1 MEATTKTD
9 LARIFAALA
18 GYIRGHWAVENHLHW
33 QSDVTINE
41 DRSRKRV
48 DHSAGN
54 YSRLNRWALNPLKRD
69 KSIKA
74 SIRSK
79 RYIAGWDK
87 NYLLRLISTWRLPCR
102 IRALNLDVLIALFSL
117 GRILAIYMRISI

>member
-33 QSDVTINE
+33 QLDVTINE

-54 YSRLNRWALNPLKRD
+54 YSRLNRWALNPLNVINPSRP
-69 KSIKA
+69 A
-74 SIRSK
+74 SAVNATSPAGTKTISYALSPPGVCPAVYGPIEAPPWQYNLSRASK
-79 RYIAGWDK
+79 
-87 NYLLRLISTWRLPCR
+87 
-102 IRALNLDVLIALFSL
+102 VL
-117 GRILAIYMRISI
+117 